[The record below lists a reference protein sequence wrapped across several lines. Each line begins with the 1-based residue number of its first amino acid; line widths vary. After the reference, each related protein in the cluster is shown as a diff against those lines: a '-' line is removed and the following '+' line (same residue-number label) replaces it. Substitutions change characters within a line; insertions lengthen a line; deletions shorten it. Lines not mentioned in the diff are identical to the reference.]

1 MSNLQT
7 ISPKRAVELMQA
19 GAALVD
25 VRD

>member
-1 MSNLQT
+1 VSNLQT
-7 ISPKRAVELMQA
+7 ISAKRAVELMQA